1 MKDIYCVILAG
12 GAGERLWPL
21 SSYVRPK
28 QLIPFVNGTSLLEQ
42 TVQRVQAITKNKN
55 HLMVMTNVELQEPI
69 KKMVGKQ
76 ATILTEPVGRN
87 TGPATLLSC
96 LEIYDKNEDAIVA
109 IVPSDHFI
117 PEHEKF
123 TSLLLAAAAFASC
136 YDQIVLLGIKPT
148 SPATGYGY
156 VHYKTELMPG
166 WACFPVQ
173 KFHEKP
179 DKEQAQKYLEQ
190 GDMLWNSGIF
200 VGRVKVFLD
209 QFQQW
214 APELWSAVAAYR
226 ANQGAYDLVPNIS
239 IDHAVLEKSNEIVV
253 FPAHFEWHD
262 VGTLPA
268 FMMLKAQHE
277 KESTATKVI
286 NIDANN
292 NMACATKKVVAFVGV
307 DNLCVVETDEA
318 LLVVAHDRVE
328 SVRDISSFLKTTES
342 KDAGHSES
350 SLATENSL

>member
-28 QLIPFVNGTSLLEQ
+28 QLIPFINGSSLLEQ
-42 TVQRVQAITKNKN
+42 TVQRVQAVVKNKN
-55 HLMVMTNVELQEPI
+55 HLMVMTHAELQEPI

-76 ATILTEPVGRN
+76 ATVFTEPVGRN
-87 TGPATLLSC
+87 TGSAILLSC
-96 LEIYDKNEDAIVA
+96 LEIYDKNEDAV
-109 IVPSDHFI
+109 VVVMPSDHFI
-117 PEHEKF
+117 PEYEKF
-123 TSLLLAAAAFASC
+123 SSLLLAAAAFASC
-136 YDQIVLLGIKPT
+136 YDQLVLLGIKPT
-148 SPATGYGY
+148 TPATGYGY
-156 VHYKTELMPG
+156 VRYKTELMPG

-179 DKEQAQKYLEQ
+179 DKEQAQRYLEQ

-209 QFQQW
+209 QFQLW

-226 ANQGAYDLVPNIS
+226 ANQCAYDQVPSIS
-239 IDHAVLEKSNEIVV
+239 IDHAVLEKSDKIVI

-262 VGTLPA
+262 VGTLPT
-268 FMMLKAQHE
+268 FLMLKAQHE

-286 NIDANN
+286 NVDATN
-292 NMACATKKVVAFVGV
+292 NMACAIKKVVAFVGV

-328 SVRDISSFLKTTES
+328 SVRDVSSILKTKES
-342 KDAGHSES
+342 KDAGRSKS
-350 SLATENSL
+350 SLATEDSL